1 MSVVCTG
8 RLLGA
13 RAPPPPP
20 PPPPAADAL
29 LPGRRSLLS
38 PTDLAAVAC
47 THRAWRKAVDGEE
60 PLWRALCEAEFCLAA
75 PVGPDR
81 QAHLIWPVWAP
92 GHTRVACLE
101 EGGGMD
107 GAALPRGGGLPEV
120 REAWDGSGALSLFSS
135 VTDRPWA

>member
-1 MSVVCTG
+1 MACALRGGVLPGGTG
-8 RLLGA
+8 GA
-13 RAPPPPP
+13 R
-20 PPPPAADAL
+20 PPAAPRL
-29 LPGRRSLLS
+29 QGGLRRL
-38 PTDLAAVAC
+38 
-47 THRAWRKAVDGEE
+47 
-60 PLWRALCEAEFCLAA
+60 
-75 PVGPDR
+75 
-81 QAHLIWPVWAP
+81 AHLIWPVWAP